1 VRKPKISISG
11 TLPEATLNQAY
22 AGYTFGAVGST
33 GDKVWS
39 ISEGTLPP
47 GMSFSANGTLSG
59 TPTTAGSY
67 TFVIRVDSG
76 GYWDEVEVELEVLA
90 PINYAEMV
98 TVQSGTLPMGSEFAG
113 QSVATFQIGKYEVTW
128 GEWKTVRAW
137 AVANGYSDLANIGA
151 GSRDDHPVQ
160 MVSWYDVL
168 KWMNAKSEKEGLTPV
183 YPVAGATYRTGE
195 SAPTQSISANGY
207 RLPSEKEWEWAA
219 RGGVLSQGY
228 IYSGSNDPDS
238 VSWHAGNSGGV
249 SHPVGTKLPNE
260 LGIYD
265 MSGNICEW
273 CSDISDEPDVVSSN
287 YLFRRIKDGSWWHS
301 IDYLKVS
308 IRNYMPPDFKYDHRG
323 FRIARNS
330 F

>member
-1 VRKPKISISG
+1 MRYLGKTSDLANAIGFRLARNIGPKISISG

-113 QSVATFQIGKYEVTW
+113 QSVATFQIGKYGSSSFSV
-128 GEWKTVRAW
+128 G
-137 AVANGYSDLANIGA
+137 GA
-151 GSRDDHPVQ
+151 
-160 MVSWYDVL
+160 
-168 KWMNAKSEKEGLTPV
+168 
-183 YPVAGATYRTGE
+183 
-195 SAPTQSISANGY
+195 
-207 RLPSEKEWEWAA
+207 
-219 RGGVLSQGY
+219 
-228 IYSGSNDPDS
+228 
-238 VSWHAGNSGGV
+238 
-249 SHPVGTKLPNE
+249 
-260 LGIYD
+260 
-265 MSGNICEW
+265 
-273 CSDISDEPDVVSSN
+273 
-287 YLFRRIKDGSWWHS
+287 
-301 IDYLKVS
+301 
-308 IRNYMPPDFKYDHRG
+308 
-323 FRIARNS
+323 
-330 F
+330 